1 MEEFGLRFAK
11 ANFNPF
17 YYKEDVDMSQELLSL
32 IADIFQVCIIPL
44 LGVLTAYAV
53 KFIKAKS
60 NELTVKTEN
69 DLFDKYIFMLA
80 DTISACVLAT
90 NQTYVE
96 SLKAQGKFDAE
107 AQKIAFEKTKNAVLA
122 ILSDEAQ
129 EYLSA
134 AVGDLNAY
142 IEQQIEAVVKENK
155 A

>member
-1 MEEFGLRFAK
+1 
-11 ANFNPF
+11 
-17 YYKEDVDMSQELLSL
+17 MSQELLSL

-122 ILSDEAQ
+122 ILSNEAQ

-142 IEQQIEAVVKENK
+142 IEQQIEAAVKENK
-155 A
+155 VLEVK